1 MCIILFIYVLYTFEF
16 TVIYNLIVVL
26 FVYNI
31 HARNLCVKYICV
43 CDYIYVLIKLILI
56 YVTYFIIILHAA
68 QNNFLLLRDAF
79 FLLPLH

>member
-1 MCIILFIYVLYTFEF
+1 MLYTFEF